1 MIIVG
6 IDPSLSSTGL
16 SILKDDKIIL
26 FNYNNK
32 KPNYKWF
39 KNTANIVN
47 YMHHTYVFGKDFS
60 ESEVA
65 KLKIYDEV
73 TDKIIDTIVK
83 YLDEGEELK
92 VCIEGFSYS
101 STGNIIDLVVFST
114 LIRYKLL
121 KVPNSELNII
131 PPSSL
136 KSFIGSEVYDKDK
149 KGVYRNESGKAA
161 GSFDKKDMME
171 ALLKLD
177 LKFEYID
184 YLKINKSILFSTKT
198 IPSPFTDINDSL
210 ILMYYGVKQNNIII

>member
-1 MIIVG
+1 MVIVG

-39 KNTANIVN
+39 KNTENIVN

-60 ESEVA
+60 ESEVS

-73 TDKIIDTIVK
+73 TDKILDTIIK
-83 YLDEGEELK
+83 YLDEGEKLK
-92 VCIEGFSYS
+92 VFIEGFSYS

-121 KVPNSELNII
+121 KVPKSELNII

-177 LKFEYID
+177 LKFEYMD
-184 YLKINKSILFSTKT
+184 YLKINKDILFSTKT
-198 IPSPFTDINDSL
+198 IPGAFSDLNDSI
-210 ILMYYGVKQNNIII
+210 ILMYYGIKQNNINI